1 MSDKRRRSEG
11 YGSPVDREG
20 VETGELKF
28 LSVHTDS
35 ETGGGWYREL
45 DDRQIEVLSRAKL
58 ERVHV
63 ESSRDAE
70 TTARGKIVEMMSKP
84 RDGMNDKAH

>member
-1 MSDKRRRSEG
+1 MSEKRRRGEG
-11 YGSPVDREG
+11 QGSTADRESA
-20 VETGELKF
+20 EPSELKF
-28 LSVHTDS
+28 LLVHTES
-35 ETGGGWYREL
+35 EIGGGWYREL
-45 DDRQIEVLSRAKL
+45 DDTQIEVLTRAKL

-84 RDGMNDKAH
+84 RDAMNDKAH